1 MVRLFFYTFRLIV
14 DMLRKYAFAGVYL
27 VLVFALGCGSGGE
40 PVNYVEGTVSMDGAP
55 LADATVSFSPIAGGT
70 GKAAVGMTDAKGVFK
85 LSPVQGAVGAG
96 ASAGDYE
103 VSIVKDAKA
112 AVEDPEAWKTD
123 PNYGKE
129 TTSPTAVAEIKSEVP
144 AGYSSPSTSGL
155 VATVK
160 SGSNTGIKF
169 ELKKDFGGRKR

>member
-1 MVRLFFYTFRLIV
+1 MV
-14 DMLRKYAFAGVYL
+14 DMLRKYAIASVSL

-40 PVNYVEGTVSMDGAP
+40 PVNYVEGTVTMDGVP
-55 LADATVSFSPIAGGT
+55 LADATVSFSPMAGGT

-85 LSPVQGAVGAG
+85 LSPVQGAVGSG

-103 VSIVKDAKA
+103 VSITKDAKA
-112 AVEDPEAWKTD
+112 AEEDPEAWKTD

-129 TTSPTAVAEIKSEVP
+129 TTSPTAVAKIKSEVP
-144 AGYSSPSTSGL
+144 AAYSSPSTSGL

-160 SGSNTGIKF
+160 PGSNSGIKF
-169 ELKKDFGGRKR
+169 ELKKDFAAPKKK